1 MCRAFEIFLDKL
13 AIGGVETLVG
23 AVLVER
29 DIGRVIDRPM
39 SLSHAQLTRLPID
52 RPPDSKTSNPCLDN
66 ELAPVQV
73 P

>member
-13 AIGGVETLVG
+13 AIGGVEALVG

-39 SLSHAQLTRLPID
+39 SHAQLSRFPVD
-52 RPPDSKTSNPCLDN
+52 R
-66 ELAPVQV
+66 APGLQNFKPVLGQ
-73 P
+73 